1 MSKNE
6 NRIYLPDIIGGGY
19 KEYWESK
26 KRYVV
31 VKGSRA
37 SKKSKTTALWFV
49 FNLMKYPSANLLCVR
64 KTERTLLNSCYS
76 DIQWACDRLGVSE
89 YWKFTKNPLEI
100 TYIPNGNK
108 VLFRGC
114 EDILKLTSI
123 SVPKGSLCWCWI
135 EEAYEL
141 NETMFQTIDESIRGE
156 LDPEDVA
163 RGLAKRICLTFNPW
177 QPCWL
182 KTRFFDN
189 PDEDTLALTRNYQV
203 NEFLDEADLKMFEVM
218 KHHNPKRYKT
228 AGEGDWGNTGDVI
241 FTNWEECDFKLKDVL
256 EIPDIKS
263 VIGLD
268 FGFTE
273 DTAIV
278 HCYVSNK
285 HKEIYVWDEWYKKKA
300 TNEEIYNAA
309 VALGVKHQVI
319 YADSAAP
326 KDISD
331 LHSRGLSRIMP
342 ARKGNDSVLHGL
354 KKMLECRIYVHPRC
368 VNFMNEISL
377 YGWQQDKNG
386 NYIDKPMDDYNHGID
401 AARYCCSTVLRGS
414 LFSFD

>member
-1 MSKNE
+1 MSQKDK
-6 NRIYLPDIIGGGY
+6 RYFLPDIIGGGY
-19 KEYWESK
+19 KEFWESR

-37 SKKSKTTALWFV
+37 SKKSKTSALWIV
-49 FNLMKYPSANLLCVR
+49 FNMMKFPNANTLCVR

-76 DIQWACDRLGVSE
+76 DIQWACERLGVSE

-100 TYIPNGNK
+100 TYVPHGNK
-108 VLFRGC
+108 ILFRGC
-114 EDILKLTSI
+114 DDILKLTSI

-135 EEAYEL
+135 EEAYEIT
-141 NETMFQTIDESIRGE
+141 ETMFQTIDESIRGKMD
-156 LDPEDVA
+156 DPN
-163 RGLAKRICLTFNPW
+163 LFKRILLTFNPW

-182 KTRFFDN
+182 KTRFFDD
-189 PDEDTLALTRNYQV
+189 PDDDTLALTRNYEV
-203 NEFLDEADLKMFEVM
+203 NEFLDEADLKMFETM
-218 KHHNPKRYKT
+218 KHHNPKRYRT
-228 AGEGDWGNTGDVI
+228 AGLGDWGNIGDVI
-241 FTNWEECDFKLKDVL
+241 FSNWEESPFTLKDVL
-256 EIPDIKS
+256 ELKDIKS
-263 VIGLD
+263 VCGLD

-273 DTAIV
+273 DTALI

-285 HKEIYVWDEWYKKKA
+285 EKEIYIWDEWYKKKA

-309 VALGVKHQVI
+309 VAMGLKNHVI

-331 LHSRGLSRIMP
+331 LHSRGLSRITP

-368 VNFMNEISL
+368 VNFINEISL
-377 YGWQQDKNG
+377 YGWQQDKQG